1 MKTPG
6 PHIGSGDVS
15 NNAASRAYLHTTM
28 SDKDWNKDDGLL
40 ELSASE
46 IVRKKKASPATSKEA
61 SDDDMLSLDGPGSSQ
76 KNGKKPKRRRGCL
89 GTILYFFG
97 MLFLLGVLGA
107 AGGGY
112 MLYQWVADDLPSF
125 SKIADYRP
133 PLVTTVLARDG
144 SVIGQLYRERRF
156 LVTLD
161 QLPKFVPQ
169 AFLAVEDDQ
178 FYNHPGVDIKAIIRA
193 AIANFQ
199 HGSTKQGGS
208 TITQQVVKRL
218 MLTPEKS
225 YERKLK
231 EAILA
236 YRLEKQL
243 SKDDIL
249 NLYINQ
255 IFLGNN
261 TYGVEAAA
269 RVYFAKNAKDLTIAE
284 AALIAGLGQ
293 SPSAYNPYR
302 NPSAAENRQHHVL
315 RRLRDLGWISDAEY
329 DEAIN
334 QKLEYKAMQ
343 SSNPDGGWYL
353 EEVRRLLVEMF
364 SEENCKKNGYDFGL
378 YGEDAVYELGL
389 TVHTAMDPVQQK
401 AANEGLRHGLEDATK
416 RHGWLGPVKHLEP
429 SEYRE
434 FLQKKDFQ
442 LSDLDDDGWALALV
456 TGVTKAGADVLLSET
471 QRGYVN
477 VRTMNWARKPNK
489 RVAGSVTAVVVRDAT
504 KVVKPGDVIWVSR
517 DKSAPA
523 KQSTPKKKTS
533 KDVVEAP
540 AGAKD
545 TVIRPHEP
553 VIALRLQQYPDVQ
566 GAMVS
571 IEPESGD
578 VVAMVGGYAF
588 GSGGS
593 QFNRVTQA
601 QRQPGSSFKPIV
613 YSAALD
619 NGFTPASM
627 LLDAPI
633 ILIDKWTKKAWRPR
647 NDDGK
652 FDGPMPLYR
661 ALARS
666 RNLCTVRVAQ
676 QMGVEHI
683 IARAKALRLSPDFPA
698 TLAISLG
705 AVAVSPLNLAQ
716 AYTAFANGGKVSSP
730 RFITSIQ
737 GPWGNTIY
745 ECPSESVQAITPQNA
760 YVMANLL
767 KGVVNFGTGGK
778 AKVLNRPMGGKTGTT
793 NEENDAWFIAV
804 MPYLVTATYIG
815 YDQLQPMGRGETGS
829 GAALPAYLYY
839 AKEALKAYPPD
850 DFPRPEG
857 IVFADAGGGI
867 SMPFIE
873 GTEPGTGYGM
883 DAMEG
888 GLDPEEAQEA
898 AEQAQ
903 QGEDLLKGLF

>member
-1 MKTPG
+1 M
-6 PHIGSGDVS
+6 S
-15 NNAASRAYLHTTM
+15 N
-28 SDKDWNKDDGLL
+28 KDWNNDNGLDRL
-40 ELSASE
+40 DLGNPASG
-46 IVRKKKASPATSKEA
+46 RKKRNSGPVME
-61 SDDDMLSLDGPGSSQ
+61 DDADSELLSLDSPRGGR
-76 KNGKKPKRRRGCL
+76 KKRRRKRGFFSTL
-89 GTILYFFG
+89 LYLFGTLV
-97 MLFLLGVLGA
+97 LLGALGA
-107 AGGGY
+107 AAGGY
-112 MLYQWVADDLPSF
+112 MLYQWVSDDLPSF

-144 SVIGQLYRERRF
+144 SLIGQLYHERRF

-161 QLPKFVPQ
+161 QLPKVVPQ

-199 HGSTKQGGS
+199 HGSTRQGGS

-225 YERKLK
+225 YERKIK

-243 SKDDIL
+243 SKDEIL
-249 NLYINQ
+249 TLYINQ

-261 TYGVEAAA
+261 AYGVEAAA

-302 NPSAAENRQHHVL
+302 NPEAAKNRQHHVL

-334 QKLEYKAMQ
+334 QKLEYKAMP
-343 SSNPDGGWYL
+343 SSNPDGAWYL

-364 SEENCKKNGYDFGL
+364 SEENCKKNGYDFGI

-429 SEYRE
+429 SEYTE
-434 FLQKKDFQ
+434 FLRKKDFQ

-456 TGVTKAGADVLLSET
+456 TSVNKSGADVLLSET
-471 QRGYVN
+471 QRGYVS

-489 RVAGSVTAVVVRDAT
+489 RVAGSVTAVVMRDAT
-504 KVVKPGDVIWVSR
+504 RVVKPGDVIWVSR
-517 DKSAPA
+517 DKAPAPA
-523 KQSTPKKKTS
+523 KNQSQKKTS
-533 KDVVEAP
+533 AKPEDSAKAKSASHAVE
-540 AGAKD
+540 
-545 TVIRPHEP
+545 T

-571 IEPESGD
+571 IEPENGD
-578 VVAMVGGYAF
+578 VVAMVGGYSF
-588 GSGGS
+588 GSSGS

-633 ILIDKWTKKAWRPR
+633 ILIDKWTKKAWRPG

-683 IARAKALRLSPDFPA
+683 IARAKALRLTPDFPA
-698 TLAISLG
+698 TLSISLG

-745 ECPSESVQAITPQNA
+745 ESQPESVQAITPQNA
-760 YVMANLL
+760 YVMSKLL
-767 KGVVNFGTGGK
+767 EGVVNFGTGGK
-778 AKVLNRPMGGKTGTT
+778 ARVLGRPIGGKTGTT
-793 NEENDAWFIAV
+793 NDENDAWFIGIT
-804 MPYLVTATYIG
+804 PYLVTATYIG

-850 DFPRPEG
+850 DFPKPDG
-857 IVFADAGGGI
+857 IVFADAGGM

-873 GTEPGTGYGM
+873 GTEPGTGYGL
-883 DAMEG
+883 DALDGEV
-888 GLDPEEAQEA
+888 DPEEAQQA

-903 QGEDLLKGLF
+903 QGEDLLKDMF

>member
-1 MKTPG
+1 M
-6 PHIGSGDVS
+6 S
-15 NNAASRAYLHTTM
+15 N
-28 SDKDWNKDDGLL
+28 KDRNDDGLDRL
-40 ELSASE
+40 DLGTPATG
-46 IVRKKKASPATSKEA
+46 RKKAPGKAPENP
-61 SDDDMLSLDGPGSSQ
+61 DDGMLALDDPKTTPG
-76 KNGKKPKRRRGCL
+76 KARKKRS
-89 GTILYFFG
+89 FFG
-97 MLFLLGVLGA
+97 HLLRLFLGLMLLGGLAA

-133 PLVTTVLARDG
+133 PLVTNVLARDG
-144 SVIGQLYRERRF
+144 SLIGQFYRERRF
-156 LVTLD
+156 LVSLE

-199 HGSTKQGGS
+199 HGTTRQGGS

-249 NLYINQ
+249 SLYINQ

-261 TYGVEAAA
+261 AYGVEAAA
-269 RVYFAKNAKDLTIAE
+269 RVYFAKHASELTIAE

-302 NPSAAENRQHHVL
+302 NPSAAETRQRHVL
-315 RRLRDLGWISDAEY
+315 RRLRDLGWINDAEY
-329 DEAIN
+329 DQAIT
-334 QKLEYKAMQ
+334 QKLEYRAMP

-389 TVHTAMDPVQQK
+389 TVHTAMDPVQQH
-401 AANEGLRHGLEDATK
+401 AAHEGLRHGLEDATK
-416 RHGWLGPVKHLEP
+416 RHGWRGPVEHLEP
-429 SEYRE
+429 SQY
-434 FLQKKDFQ
+434 KDF
-442 LSDLDDDGWALALV
+442 LIKKNFKLADLDGNGWATALV
-456 TGVTKAGADVLLSET
+456 TSVNKSGADVLLSES
-471 QRGYVN
+471 QRGHVG

-489 RVAGSVTAVVVRDAT
+489 RVVGSVTGTFVRDAT
-504 KVVKPGDVIWVSR
+504 KVVKVGDVIWVSR
-517 DKSAPA
+517 DTAPKA
-523 KQSTPKKKTS
+523 APSGKKKG
-533 KDVVEAP
+533 KEVVEAP
-540 AGAKD
+540 AGTQD
-545 TVIRPHEP
+545 TVVRGHEP
-553 VIALRLQQYPDVQ
+553 VIALRLQQMPDVQ
-566 GAMVS
+566 GAMIS
-571 IEPESGD
+571 IEPQSGD
-578 VVAMVGGYAF
+578 VVAMIGGYAF

-593 QFNRVTQA
+593 HFNRATQA
-601 QRQPGSSFKPIV
+601 QRQPGSAFKPVV

-633 ILIDKWTKKAWRPR
+633 ILIDKWTHKAWRPG
-647 NDDGK
+647 NADGK

-666 RNLCTVRVAQ
+666 RNLCTVRVVQ
-676 QMGVEHI
+676 EMGVEHV
-683 IARAKALRLSPDFPA
+683 IARAKALRLTPDFPA

-716 AYTAFANGGKVSSP
+716 AYTAFAHEGKVSSP

-745 ECPSESVQAITPQNA
+745 ESQPEAVQAITPQNA

-778 AKVLNRPMGGKTGTT
+778 ARVLNRPLAGKTGTT
-793 NEENDAWFIAV
+793 NEENDAWFIGIT
-804 MPYLVTATYIG
+804 PYLVTATYIG
-815 YDQLQPMGRGETGS
+815 YDQLQPMGRGEGGS
-829 GAALPAYLYY
+829 GAAVPAYVYY
-839 AKEALKAYPPD
+839 AKEALKAYPAD
-850 DFPRPEG
+850 DFPRPDG
-857 IVFADAGGGI
+857 IVNADAGGMT
-867 SMPFIE
+867 MPFIA
-873 GTEPGTGYGM
+873 GTEPGTGYGLDAM
-883 DAMEG
+883 DAEI
-888 GLDPEEAQEA
+888 DPEAAQQA
-898 AEQAQ
+898 AEQAE
-903 QGEDLLKGLF
+903 QGEELLKELF

>member
-1 MKTPG
+1 
-6 PHIGSGDVS
+6 
-15 NNAASRAYLHTTM
+15 M

-61 SDDDMLSLDGPGSSQ
+61 SDDDMLSLDGPGFSR
-76 KNGKKPKRRRGCL
+76 KNGKKPKKRRGCL

-97 MLFLLGVLGA
+97 MLFLLGALGA

-199 HGSTKQGGS
+199 HGGTRQGGS

-261 TYGVEAAA
+261 AYGVEAAA

-315 RRLRDLGWISDAEY
+315 RRMRDLGWISDAEY

-429 SEYRE
+429 SEYKE
-434 FLQKKDFQ
+434 FLQKKDFK
-442 LSDLDDDGWALALV
+442 LSDLDSDGWALALV
-456 TGVTKAGADVLLSET
+456 TGVTKSGADVLLSET

-489 RVAGSVTAVVVRDAT
+489 RVAGSVTAVVMRDAT

-517 DKSAPA
+517 DKSSAAPA
-523 KQSTPKKKTS
+523 KQTPKKKG

-540 AGAKD
+540 KGVQD
-545 TVIRPHEP
+545 TAVRPHEP

-571 IEPESGD
+571 IEPQNGD
-578 VVAMVGGYAF
+578 VVAMVGGYSF
-588 GSGGS
+588 GSSGS

-633 ILIDKWTKKAWRPR
+633 ILIDKWTKKAWRPG

-683 IARAKALRLSPDFPA
+683 IARAKALRLTPDFPA
-698 TLAISLG
+698 TLSISLG

-745 ECPSESVQAITPQNA
+745 ESEPESVQAITPQNA
-760 YVMANLL
+760 YVMSKLL
-767 KGVVNFGTGGK
+767 EGVVNFGTGGK
-778 AKVLNRPMGGKTGTT
+778 ARVLGRPIGGKTGTT
-793 NEENDAWFIAV
+793 NDENDAWFIGV
-804 MPYLVTATYIG
+804 TPYLVTATYIG

-850 DFPRPEG
+850 DFPKPDG
-857 IVFADAGGGI
+857 IVFADAGGM

-873 GTEPGTGYGM
+873 GTEPGTGYGL
-883 DAMEG
+883 DALDGEI
-888 GLDPEEAQEA
+888 DPELAQQA

-903 QGEDLLKGLF
+903 QGEDLLKDMF